1 MRVDLFGLTMD
12 APSVT
17 FYLWSPW
24 RCSALEHKMFD
35 ALKALPNVTL
45 ETAPD
50 EVRLH
55 ITESKAWRVAVTNLS
70 RVLKGWQ
77 EEATDG
83 AKDERRSWRWLL
95 EADVDATGYDMTG
108 EKASIWAYVRL
119 SVDRGGPGEAEKGED
134 IDLNGF
140 GVQVLGE
147 KAE

>member
-1 MRVDLFGLTMD
+1 MRVELFGLTME

-24 RCSALEHKMFD
+24 RCSALEHKLYES
-35 ALKALPNVTL
+35 LKAVPNATL
-45 ETAPD
+45 EAAPD
-50 EVRLH
+50 ELRLH
-55 ITESKAWRVAVTNLS
+55 ITENKSWRVAIQNLS

-83 AKDERRSWRWLL
+83 GKDERRSWRWLI
-95 EADVDATGYDMTG
+95 EADVDASGYDMAG
-108 EKASIWAYVRL
+108 EKASFWAYLRL
-119 SVDRGGPGEAEKGED
+119 SIDRGGPGEAEKGED

-140 GVQVLGE
+140 GIQVWGE

>member
-55 ITESKAWRVAVTNLS
+55 ITEHKAWRVAVQNLS